1 MTRRITWEVFQEVT
15 VDIPD
20 NATEEEITTIQS
32 STMSEQFPGFFCG
45 DWKLDEEEKK
55 YSIKIQ
61 RSEKEDTK

>member
-15 VDIPD
+15 VEVPD

-45 DWKLDEEEKK
+45 DWKEDEELNKV
-55 YSIKIQ
+55 SIKIP
-61 RSEKEDTK
+61 RKEKEET